1 MDTDSPDLCYALTA
15 RKNARH
21 LSRLYDSHLAPAGL
35 TVSQFSILSTLSAKG
50 PQKTA
55 DLADLLVMER
65 TSLVRAL
72 KPLRAMG
79 WIAPHPA
86 AEGRGHEL
94 ALTASGRKKTG
105 AAVPLWRAAQRA
117 FEAEVGRD
125 RAIRQRDEILGLNF
139 SR

>member
-1 MDTDSPDLCYALTA
+1 MDSDGPDLCYALAA
-15 RKNARH
+15 RKNARR

-35 TVSQFSILSTLSAKG
+35 TVSQFSILSVLSAKG

-72 KPLRAMG
+72 KPLQTMG
-79 WIAPHPA
+79 WIAPRPA

-94 ALTASGRKKTG
+94 ALTAAGKKKTA
-105 AAVPLWRAAQRA
+105 AAVLLWRAAQRA
-117 FEAEVGRD
+117 YEAEVGRD
-125 RAIRQRDEILGLNF
+125 RAIRQRDEILNLNPD
-139 SR
+139 R